1 MMLKVKDQI
10 SLFEAE
16 NTTILFAKS
25 SDTVVN
31 AFYHGGG
38 ALIREYMQSI
48 LIIKD
53 ISSNV

>member
-31 AFYHGGG
+31 AFYHEGGG
-38 ALIREYMQSI
+38 FNSGVYAIYIDYQRHLF
-48 LIIKD
+48 
-53 ISSNV
+53 